1 MSALQHRLSAV
12 WFADIVG
19 YSGLAGEDEAAALH
33 LVDLL
38 QALSRDAV
46 GRRGGRIVKF
56 MGDGALAEFPST
68 EAAVRAAHALMTA
81 FASRSREA
89 GGEGTLRIGVHVG
102 DVAAGQDG
110 DLYGDGV
117 NVAARLQ
124 AEAEPGQVLVSED
137 VWRQLRPRREFA
149 FTALGERS
157 LKGMA
162 TRVAVYSA
170 SIDPAS
176 EAAEPTKEPTGS
188 GPVRPAGARPST
200 ASGQADRASQ
210 TWIPAARL
218 VRILAIYVLA
228 AAALLLGTGAL
239 RRALDLPDWVTPV
252 AVVLLAIGFLVVLA
266 TAWVQSHPL
275 TAGREAEEAVPGRWE
290 IALGELGRSVTR
302 GEVPHLTWARA
313 ILGGA
318 VAFSLLFGAAGLYV
332 IIQDRGRSFTPADA
346 IAEDAAPGIA
356 VLPFTVNGPGLDVWR
371 EGVIDLVSTNID
383 GAGGLRAID
392 SRTVLARWSEVVQGS
407 ETPDLEAALEVG
419 RRTGARY
426 ALLGTATEL
435 GTDVRLVADIYDLT
449 SGRSLGR
456 TQIQGVPD
464 SVYQLVDRLSI
475 GVLETV
481 LAGKPEALPQVNLA
495 RVTTTSLPALKA
507 YLEGEALYR
516 RSDFDAAIPV
526 FQRAVEA
533 DSTFALAH
541 YRLSLSYGWSQ
552 TIASDLST
560 YYLEQAA
567 RYVGR
572 LPEREAILIRASLAL
587 ERGTLDG
594 FEPLRQGVRKY
605 PDDVELW
612 FTLGET
618 YFHLGPSEMV
628 DDAQH
633 DAPWERAIELDPEL
647 APLYIHP
654 TEIAFFRADSA
665 RATRFG
671 REYLRLAPTGEF
683 APAMRHTLAL
693 LWGDEAARAQARA
706 TLDTLSTQDGL
717 IALLYLQH
725 ARSLPLAAELAD
737 LLRRRPDWDWAE
749 GRPRRHVWTYLHR
762 GDLTSALETLDDPR
776 TERDFREDRLF
787 LMHLLG
793 FPVAPERLTEIAAF
807 GPADTLPG
815 FKPFFVA
822 VQAAEEGR
830 WPEFARAAA
839 RLQRDAQRLRADGDS
854 IRLRTTQGL
863 IQAMDGY
870 AALRRGERE
879 KARTLLEVA
888 RRETNGHGEVNDV
901 KLLIQIWLGTL
912 AVEEDRLADAERYLR
927 NGVYWLDRPFVA
939 DRLGQVYERMGERG
953 KAREAYELFV
963 TAWRDAD
970 PALQPR
976 VEAARQALYRL
987 GFGRRG

>member
-68 EAAVRAAHALMTA
+68 EAAVRAAHALMAA

-89 GGEGTLRIGVHVG
+89 GREGTLRIGVHVG

-137 VWRQLRPRREFA
+137 VWRQLRPRREFG
-149 FTALGERS
+149 FTPLGERS

-162 TRVAVYSA
+162 TRVAVYAA

-176 EAAEPTKEPTGS
+176 AAAETMKEPPGS
-188 GPVRPAGARPST
+188 GPAHPSVV
-200 ASGQADRASQ
+200 RASAASEQ
-210 TWIPAARL
+210 AGPSSRTWIPAARL
-218 VRILAIYVLA
+218 VRILAIYLLA

-239 RRALDLPDWVTPV
+239 RRTLDLPDWVTPV
-252 AVVLLAIGFLVVLA
+252 AVVLLAIGLVVVLA

-290 IALGELGRSVTR
+290 VALGELGRSVSR

-318 VAFSLLFGAAGLYV
+318 VAFSLLFGAAGLYIV
-332 IIQDRGRSFTPADA
+332 VQDRGRSFTPADA

-371 EGVIDLVSTNID
+371 EGVIDLVSANID

-407 ETPDLEAALEVG
+407 ETPDLEDALEVG

-435 GTDVRLVADIYDLT
+435 GADVRLVADVYDLT

-456 TQIQGVPD
+456 AQVQGVPD
-464 SVYQLVDRLSI
+464 SVYALVDQLSI

-541 YRLSLSYGWSQ
+541 YRLSLAYGWTQ

-572 LPEREAILIRASLAL
+572 LPEREAILIKAALAL

-594 FEPLRQGVRKY
+594 LELLRQGVRKY

-618 YFHLGPSEMV
+618 YYHLGEREMV
-628 DDAQH
+628 DEAQY
-633 DAPWERAIELDPEL
+633 DAPWERAIELDPSL

-665 RATRFG
+665 RAIRFG
-671 REYLRLAPTGEF
+671 REYLRLAPSGQF
-683 APAMRHTLAL
+683 APGIRHLLPL
-693 LWGDEAARAQARA
+693 LWGGEAARASARS
-706 TLDTLSTQDGL
+706 TLDTLSTRDATYSL
-717 IALLYLQH
+717 ILLSH
-725 ARSLPLAAELAD
+725 ARSLHLGAELAD
-737 LLRRRPDWDWAE
+737 LLRGRPDWTDAT
-749 GRPRRHVWTYLHR
+749 PRRLARLHLFR
-762 GDLTSALETLDDPR
+762 GDMNSALATLDDPR
-776 TERDFREDRLF
+776 TERAFREEFLF
-787 LMHLLG
+787 LLHQFGL
-793 FPVAPERLTEIAAF
+793 PVPAERLAEITAF
-807 GPADTLPG
+807 GPADTVPG
-815 FKPFFVA
+815 VKPFFAA
-822 VQAAEEGR
+822 VLAAEEGR
-830 WPEFARAAA
+830 WAEFDRASAQA
-839 RLQRDAQRLRADGDS
+839 QRDAQRLRAEGDS

-863 IQAMDGY
+863 IQAIDGY
-870 AALRRGERE
+870 AAWRRGERD

-888 RRETNGHGEVNDV
+888 RREMIGYGTDDENTVV
-901 KLLIQIWLGTL
+901 RVWLGTL
-912 AVEEDRLADAERYLR
+912 AMEEGRLADAERYFRTLL
-927 NGVYWLDRPFVA
+927 WSERPLFA
-939 DRLGQVYERMGERG
+939 DRLGQVYERMGERE
-953 KAREAYELFV
+953 KAREAYQLFL

>member
-19 YSGLAGEDEAAALH
+19 YSRLAGEDEAAALH

-38 QALSRDAV
+38 QALSRDTV
-46 GRRGGRIVKF
+46 ERRGGRIVKF

-68 EAAVRAAHALMTA
+68 EAAVRAAHALMA
-81 FASRSREA
+81 GFGDRAREA
-89 GGEGTLRIGVHVG
+89 VGEGTLRIGVHVG

-149 FTALGERS
+149 FEPLGERS

-170 SIDPAS
+170 SIDPA
-176 EAAEPTKEPTGS
+176 AAATLDARTE
-188 GPVRPAGARPST
+188 PAGGHRSHPVAGHGLPAT
-200 ASGQADRASQ
+200 PKEAVDRGAGPG
-210 TWIPAARL
+210 IPTARL
-218 VRILAIYVLA
+218 VRVLAIYLA
-228 AAALLLGTGAL
+228 AAAVLLAGSSAL
-239 RRALDLPDWVTPV
+239 RAAFDLPSWVTPV
-252 AVVLLAIGFLVVLA
+252 ALVLLAIGLLVVLA
-266 TAWVQSHPL
+266 TAWVQSHPH
-275 TAGREAEEAVPGRWE
+275 TAGRETEDVPGRWE
-290 IALGELGRSVTR
+290 VALGELGRSVTR

-318 VAFSLLFGAAGLYV
+318 VAFSLLFGFAGLYV
-332 IIQDRGRSFTPADA
+332 VIQDRGRSFTPADA
-346 IAEDAAPGIA
+346 VAEDAAPGIA

-516 RSDFDAAIPV
+516 RSDFGAAIPV

-533 DSTFALAH
+533 DSTFALAL
-541 YRLSLSYGWSQ
+541 YRLSLSYGWAEG
-552 TIASDLST
+552 IASDLST
-560 YYLEQAA
+560 HYLEQAA
-567 RYVGR
+567 RFVGR
-572 LPEREAILIRASLAL
+572 LPEREAILVRASLAL

-618 YFHLGPSEMV
+618 YFHLGSPEMI
-628 DDAQH
+628 DEAQH
-633 DAPWERAIELDPEL
+633 DEPWERAIELDPGL

-654 TEIAFFRADSA
+654 TDIAFFRADSA
-665 RATRFG
+665 RANRFG
-671 REYLRLAPTGEF
+671 RTYLRLAPNGEF
-683 APAMRHTLAL
+683 APGMRHALTL
-693 LWGDEAARAQARA
+693 LWGDEAARASARA
-706 TLDTLSTQDGL
+706 TLDTLSTEDGTIVL
-717 IALLYLQH
+717 PYLSH
-725 ARSLPLAAELAD
+725 PGFGPLREELAT
-737 LLRRRPDWDWAE
+737 LLRRRQDWESNTPFRLVRA
-749 GRPRRHVWTYLHR
+749 YLLR
-762 GDLTSALETLDDPR
+762 GELASALETLDDPR
-776 TERDFREDRLF
+776 AEEARHEWLF
-787 LMHLLG
+787 FLHLFGL
-793 FPVAPERLTEIAAF
+793 PVPAERLTEAAVF

-815 FKPFFVA
+815 LKPFFVA
-822 VQAAEEGR
+822 VLAAEQGR
-830 WPEFARAAA
+830 WPEFERAAA
-839 RLQRDAQRLRADGDS
+839 EAQQDAQRLRAEGDS
-854 IRLRTTQGL
+854 IRLRTTRGL
-863 IQAMDGY
+863 IQAIDGY
-870 AALRRGERE
+870 AAWRRGERD

-888 RRETNGHGEVNDV
+888 RREATGHGPMGEVNSV
-901 KLLIQIWLGTL
+901 LRIWLGTL
-912 AVEEDRLADAERYLR
+912 AMEEGRLADAERYFRTL
-927 NGVYWLDRPFVA
+927 YWPERPLVA
-939 DRLGQVYERMGERG
+939 DQLGQVYERMGERE

-963 TAWRDAD
+963 TAWQDAD